1 MTPAVAANPFMISG
15 HALDAITPTTSV
27 VKTIPCILRMNPVM
41 SFNDFVDSLIFF
53 VTAARPI
60 ARPDNATKI
69 PIDTA
74 VAVNTSLRPTVFIS
88 NARPPTLNTTR
99 PTLLTNELRTSVDF
113 IAASNFFIS
122 LLEILPALSTASDI
136 PSIICLSPDV
146 NPKAFATFID
156 TATLEKLVFSNT
168 NINLEIAFS
177 ESIDLSM
184 FSILL
189 NESTAFL
196 MVSNVFI
203 KESKSFSFILEN
215 ALNINGK
222 DFNAAI
228 VSAEITISPIL
239 PCSALGFTASP
250 VSTVPVLRDCV
261 IFSLTFSLDCVPF
274 VWLISTIF
282 LRFPFIDVSN
292 AITFLSPIE

>member
-1 MTPAVAANPFMISG
+1 M
-15 HALDAITPTTSV
+15 
-27 VKTIPCILRMNPVM
+27 
-41 SFNDFVDSLIFF
+41 FF
-53 VTAARPI
+53 VTTAIPI

-69 PIDTA
+69 PIDTPA
-74 VAVNTSLRPTVFIS
+74 AIITSLRPTVFIS
-88 NARPPTLNTTR
+88 NARPPTLITTR
-99 PTLLTNELRTSVDF
+99 PTLLTNELITSVDF
-113 IAASNFFIS
+113 IAAFNFFMSS
-122 LLEILPALSTASDI
+122 LEMSPALFAACVI
-136 PSIICLSPDV
+136 PSIIRLSPDV

-250 VSTVPVLRDCV
+250 VNTVPVLRDCV

-274 VWLISTIF
+274 V
-282 LRFPFIDVSN
+282 
-292 AITFLSPIE
+292 